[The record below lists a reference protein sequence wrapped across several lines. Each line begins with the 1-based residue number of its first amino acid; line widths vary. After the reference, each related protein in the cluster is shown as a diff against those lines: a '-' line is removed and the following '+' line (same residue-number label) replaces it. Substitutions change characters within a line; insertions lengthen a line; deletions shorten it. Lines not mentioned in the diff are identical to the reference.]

1 MDLAKDPGCPHV
13 FLTQFPPRLH
23 PIRATRVSKWQL
35 DAETRHPPPLVTV
48 KTPDPYSPYPLSL
61 GLFLSHC
68 IKSEFGTVDARRP
81 PR

>member
-35 DAETRHPPPLVTV
+35 DAETRYPPPLV
-48 KTPDPYSPYPLSL
+48 KIKPPDPYSPYPLSL
-61 GLFLSHC
+61 CVYFYPAASSQSL
-68 IKSEFGTVDARRP
+68 EP
-81 PR
+81 